1 MTQHAFQGTTT
12 ALPWGTTPAGEF
24 TKQGLAAGS
33 ILGTFA
39 VLLTFPLGIL
49 GIVLSCKGL
58 DRIQSDPRTARKFL
72 LWSWVLFIPGT
83 IGGVLLMGF
92 LLLRGADA
100 LIG

>member
-1 MTQHAFQGTTT
+1 MTQHAFERPTA
-12 ALPWGTTPAGEF
+12 ALPWGTTPAGEL

-33 ILGTFA
+33 IMGTFA

-49 GIVLSCKGL
+49 GIVLNCKGL
-58 DRIQSDPRTARKFL
+58 DRIQSDPHAARKFL

-83 IGGVLLMGF
+83 IVGVLLLGF
-92 LLLRGADA
+92 LLFRGVDA